1 MCNKEGSMP
10 GSFKLFQLRY
20 IQKVHIEAGIWQS
33 LSNGTAVGIVCNYD
47 PPKSITKLWPKTVD
61 FLAEHPEYFAKN
73 NAMDWLTDPSRR
85 PEHNRLANGYS
96 TCHFWS
102 NFEVAGMTFW
112 RSKTYEDYFTRLDK
126 AGSFFY
132 ERQGDT
138 PVHSIAIGLFEDK
151 SKVHW

>member
-1 MCNKEGSMP
+1 MARRLVLCAITTHQN
-10 GSFKLFQLRY
+10 
-20 IQKVHIEAGIWQS
+20 
-33 LSNGTAVGIVCNYD
+33 LSQRFGQRLST
-47 PPKSITKLWPKTVD
+47 
-61 FLAEHPEYFAKN
+61 FLAEHPEYLAKN

-102 NFEVAGMTFW
+102 NFEVAGMNFW

-126 AGSFFY
+126 AGGFFY

-138 PVHSIAIGLFEDK
+138 PVHSIAFGLFEDK